1 MPRTTNGSTGV
12 NVATAAGQAQWYGSV
27 TISNRSNVATQS
39 VSYLSP
45 PTGLAAVPTG
55 SGATTYGYRVSALNA
70 AGETLAS
77 AEVTCVNAAS
87 LVPSTVYNTVSWDAV
102 VGATGYNLYGR
113 TPSGELRILTNF
125 AFQSYQDDGS
135 VTPSGAL
142 PTTNTAAVVNTVS
155 AAPTELW
162 ARLDGT
168 VASLAATDNYLISP
182 GQTRTLANSTQPT
195 EAAISYVG
203 STSVSLISAAACP
216 YEIEFR

>member
-12 NVATAAGQAQWYGSV
+12 NVATAAGQATWYSSI

-55 SGATTYGYRVSALNA
+55 SGSTAYGYRVSAVNA

-77 AEVTCVNAAS
+77 AEVTCQNAAT
-87 LVPSTVYNTVSWDAV
+87 LVPSTTYNTLSWNAVS
-102 VGATGYNLYGR
+102 GATGYNLYGR
-113 TPSGELRILTNF
+113 TPGGELRILTNF

-135 VTPSGAL
+135 ITPSGAL
-142 PTTNTAAVVNTVS
+142 PTSNTAAVVTTTS

-162 ARLDGT
+162 ARTDGST
-168 VASLAATDNYLISP
+168 ASLAASDNYLISP
-182 GQTRTLANSTQPT
+182 GQTRSLPNSTQPT
-195 EAAISYVG
+195 EPAIGYTG
-203 STSVSLISAAACP
+203 STSVSLISATACP